1 MRAEGN
7 DMAESGRAVFSAADY
22 YPAPSGRVITY
33 AAGGRGRQIMA
44 ADVTALVAALTSP
57 VDGVEYELFADFF
70 LVYRNFLEARRLLEL
85 LEARFEWS
93 LGEIGAGRAKARVV
107 GEITL
112 VRTFVLLRHWVIN
125 YFAQDFLPDVALRER
140 FLAFVN
146 GLGGAAGGTR
156 PKIVANIVVSLK
168 KTWAYTV
175 RLIWDDLDLE
185 REFELR
191 SADAWLQFQIPDV
204 TQLKTEAGL
213 QRDSRLSFYA
223 RQSST
228 NPSFR
233 NESVLSLYRPKD
245 NFQLPVRNND
255 YNIKQGT
262 RIKKRTASMFLY
274 PQDSLNAP
282 SGNQKPQ
289 CSLEPPFPAHSHVRK
304 ISHISKVTN
313 VSNVIKEVA
322 YPTSPAV
329 ESFFP
334 PTPSKKLEFTVNST
348 YVPPAAAEC
357 SREPSA
363 QKKPRSPNGYRAV
376 TGLLSKWR
384 MNHLSRHK
392 ACDRTST
399 VEPAMDNLI
408 KYVFSISSLESPKGD
423 IQEEREI
430 SPSKFDILSARTI
443 EEVEHLITVENEV
456 LQKVTAHEGKV
467 PITSSSAR
475 EARFPPLLNEA
486 PLLDQA
492 PLGNGQEYSVIDN
505 LNLYRTVST
514 IATSVIKLT
523 RTASQRQTKVT
534 LPPPP
539 PLRQR
544 PTSLSAFR
552 GSSSRMLLSDSLR
565 RDGYQNSKASLH
577 LRPLA
582 SADENAEGSSVQ
594 ASNPPQVIFHT
605 HALIKTPTDKVF
617 DAKAV
622 EDTSPKT
629 SLVSTQVTDARP
641 PSYESTITYDSD
653 LQDITMRD
661 YNTSN
666 QTENHNDG
674 TLDTNQPILNR
685 KTNHSNLREFLF
697 EASTSGSPAAHTTQE
712 PTDESTGRLGACP
725 TVMRSIS
732 EPIPTVMRSNNG
744 DTHTKAKPE
753 FNIQSHDDTFSRKPM
768 RPSLLSPPINIRGS
782 FDTLHRKN
790 VPAPISVPPNPVTK
804 NASVSPASGR
814 ISIIKKSGNRTS
826 PTTRSP
832 LLDTTS
838 AFMEK
843 TDSFAKQE
851 ASLNALENDLQ
862 AILITTG
869 RRSST
874 FSKSGTDSTIATNV
888 LLESIQTSP
897 QKNTHL
903 MTNISEDDS
912 ASNTDTKPMEFSSV
926 GIESSASNSS
936 SFADA
941 LCEPAN
947 RSSPSHNPYSGQ
959 CTTIEDRYRRS
970 RFASQPDSLLG
981 YINENGNK
989 YIFSPGETAEDA
1001 SPKKDMETLKT
1012 KFMTTK
1018 EPPVCPSGNDADLA
1032 LIISKLKE
1040 TNPSAERIETE
1051 NPNDDANN
1059 LTPPATS
1066 SSNNENSS
1074 DPVAV
1079 ALMKLEGTFAKPAK
1093 EDNTASKLN
1102 SPRSSVLAKEV
1113 EKLDFQK
1120 WRFPSSKTM
1129 NKRQSMFIERRRT
1142 MTDIFSSATEDTS
1155 SEEQSPKLSDREIRE
1170 LLETYKLQDP
1180 RLNIKNVEHHVP
1192 FILMYDSCS
1201 IAKQMTLI
1209 EREVMNE
1216 IDWKDLLDLN
1226 MKKSL
1231 PRVTSWLQLLLHN
1244 EELSG
1249 IDLAIARFNLTVDW
1263 IISELVMTTDIKLRR
1278 NAIQRLIHVAE
1289 HCRMYQN
1296 YNTVM
1301 EIVLA
1306 LNSVVVQ
1313 KFTSSWRLIE
1323 PADMLTWEHLKSIPS
1338 LDRNYHNV
1346 RNLLNSI
1353 DPIKGCIP
1361 FLVVYLSDLALNSE
1375 KRDWIVPNEIVN
1387 YNKFQTNVQIV
1398 KNFIQRVQW
1407 ARFYDIR
1414 ADEDLLSK
1422 CVYISALSHEE
1433 IGYLTSF

>member
-7 DMAESGRAVFSAADY
+7 DMAETGRAVFSGADY
-22 YPAPSGRVITY
+22 YPAPSARVITY

-93 LGEIGAGRAKARVV
+93 LGEIGAARVEARVV

-125 YFAQDFLPDVALRER
+125 YFAQDFLPDVALRGR

-146 GLGGAAGGTR
+146 GLDGTAGGRR

-175 RLIWDDLDLE
+175 RLIWDDMDLE

-191 SADAWLQFQIPDV
+191 STDAWLQFQIPDV
-204 TQLKTEAGL
+204 TQLKTEEGL

-274 PQDSLNAP
+274 PQDSLNIP
-282 SGNQKPQ
+282 SGSQKPQ
-289 CSLEPPFPAHSHVRK
+289 CSLEPPFPGHSHARK

-348 YVPPAAAEC
+348 YVPPGTTEC

-423 IQEEREI
+423 VQEEREI

-456 LQKVTAHEGKV
+456 LQKVAAHDGQG

-475 EARFPPLLNEA
+475 EARFPTSFTEVPLANA
-486 PLLDQA
+486 
-492 PLGNGQEYSVIDN
+492 QEYSVIDN

-523 RTASQRQTKVT
+523 RTASQRQTKVA
-534 LPPPP
+534 LPPVPP

-565 RDGYQNSKASLH
+565 KDSYQNSKASLH

-582 SADENAEGSSVQ
+582 SADENAEDPSVQ
-594 ASNPPQVIFHT
+594 VPNPPQVIFHT

-617 DAKAV
+617 DAKGV

-629 SLVSTQVTDARP
+629 SLVNTQVTDARP

-661 YNTSN
+661 YTSSN
-666 QTENHNDG
+666 QTENHND
-674 TLDTNQPILNR
+674 DTIDISQPMLNR

-697 EASTSGSPAAHTTQE
+697 EASTSGSPATHIAQE
-712 PTDESTGRLGACP
+712 SNDEFTGRLGACP

-732 EPIPTVMRSNNG
+732 EPIPVAMKSN
-744 DTHTKAKPE
+744 DDATSTKENAGFCMQTYDDN
-753 FNIQSHDDTFSRKPM
+753 FNRNAV
-768 RPSLLSPPINIRGS
+768 RPSLLSPAINIRGS
-782 FDTLHRKN
+782 SDTLHRKN

-804 NASVSPASGR
+804 NASISPASGR
-814 ISIIKKSGNRTS
+814 ISIIKKSGNRSS
-826 PTTRSP
+826 PSTRSP

-874 FSKSGTDSTIATNV
+874 FSKSETDSTIATNV
-888 LLESIQTSP
+888 LLASVQTSP
-897 QKNTHL
+897 QKNTHI
-903 MTNISEDDS
+903 MTDISEDDS
-912 ASNTDTKPMEFSSV
+912 ASNTDAKPMEFSSI
-926 GIESSASNSS
+926 GIDSSVSNNS

-941 LCEPAN
+941 LCEPVP
-947 RSSPSHNPYSGQ
+947 RSSPSVNPYAGQ
-959 CTTIEDRYRRS
+959 CTTIEDRYKRS
-970 RFASQPDSLLG
+970 RFVSQQDSLLG

-989 YIFSPGETAEDA
+989 YIFSPGDTAEEA

-1012 KFMTTK
+1012 KFMNTE
-1018 EPPVCPSGNDADLA
+1018 EPPMCPLDNDTDLA

-1040 TNPSAERIETE
+1040 TNPSAENIDIENT
-1051 NPNDDANN
+1051 NDDPTN

-1066 SSNNENSS
+1066 TTTNENPS

-1079 ALMKLEGTFAKPAK
+1079 ALMKLEGTFAKPTK
-1093 EDNTASKLN
+1093 EETSASKLN
-1102 SPRSSVLAKEV
+1102 SPCSSMLAKEV

-1120 WRFPSSKTM
+1120 WRFPSSKTV

-1142 MTDIFSSATEDTS
+1142 MTDIFSSATDDTS

-1289 HCRMYQN
+1289 HCRIFQN

-1338 LDRNYHNV
+1338 LDRNYYNV

-1414 ADEDLLSK
+1414 PDENLLSK

-1433 IGYLTSF
+1433 IGYLTSV